1 MALTFVSPAGHETGG
16 ERNADLDDAQT
27 ALYGVP
33 CSAALSEIL
42 SYHCNK
48 YYVTNDFR
56 FILNSAQ
63 SPFNHHKT
71 KASNRISRALLIL
84 VQIFSYAALKGP

>member
-1 MALTFVSPAGHETGG
+1 MIKLEDRKEHSYSLLLILFYNGCYYTALTFVSPAGHETGG
-16 ERNADLDDAQT
+16 EHNADLDDVQT

-48 YYVTNDFR
+48 Y
-56 FILNSAQ
+56 
-63 SPFNHHKT
+63 
-71 KASNRISRALLIL
+71 
-84 VQIFSYAALKGP
+84 

>member
-16 ERNADLDDAQT
+16 EHNADSDDVQT

-48 YYVTNDFR
+48 Y
-56 FILNSAQ
+56 
-63 SPFNHHKT
+63 
-71 KASNRISRALLIL
+71 
-84 VQIFSYAALKGP
+84 